1 MRSLAAL
8 LSLCAVLPAH
18 AATIP
23 AYRGRVAASLPAARS
38 TALSRRSALMAAAA
52 ATLASSSIAEAA
64 QPATSAQRFSI
75 EPRLTPLPPLGALAR
90 YEDQLSTPKGSKR
103 LSVRVQFDFP
113 TQWTPLDKSN
123 GITYVDGATG
133 LKTYILKAA
142 LPEGSTLSD
151 VPKAWFGDA
160 IFDPQGTIAR
170 GGTAIEE
177 YKVSSSKLTDAP
189 EDAAGPSR
197 RRLGLKY
204 AVVTPANQRVVER
217 RAVVDA
223 YEVDGVAY
231 MLMASATGTK
241 WESSEKERCERTADS
256 FFIGL

>member
-1 MRSLAAL
+1 LLAGATGA
-8 LSLCAVLPAH
+8 AVGTFAG
-18 AATIP
+18 AAD
-23 AYRGRVAASLPAARS
+23 
-38 TALSRRSALMAAAA
+38 
-52 ATLASSSIAEAA
+52 AA
-64 QPATSAQRFSI
+64 QPAVSAQRFSI
-75 EPRLTPLPPLGALAR
+75 EPRKTPLPPLGALVR
-90 YEDQLSTPKGSKR
+90 YEDQLSTPKGSKL
-103 LSVRVQFDFP
+103 LSVRVSFDFP
-113 TQWTPLDKSN
+113 TQWTQLDRSS

-142 LPEGSTLSD
+142 LPEGSTLAT

-170 GGTAIEE
+170 SGTAIEE
-177 YKVSSSKLTDAP
+177 YKVTSSKVTEAP

-204 AVVTPANQRVVER
+204 AVVTPANQRTVER
-217 RAVVDA
+217 RAVVDT
-223 YEVDGVAY
+223 YEVDGIAY